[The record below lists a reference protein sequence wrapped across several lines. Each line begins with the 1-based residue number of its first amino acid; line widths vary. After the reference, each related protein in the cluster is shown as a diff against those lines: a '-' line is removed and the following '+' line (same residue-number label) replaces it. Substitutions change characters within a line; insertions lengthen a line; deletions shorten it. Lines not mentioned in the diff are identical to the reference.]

1 MIHTLK
7 NIPVREF
14 IRALEL
20 DGFQY
25 KKRKGSQR
33 VYRHPDGRRVVLH
46 FHHTKDTLPP
56 GTLQNFLSGTRWAPD
71 DLKRLGLIK
80 M

>member
-7 NIPVREF
+7 NTSVREL

-33 VYRHPDGRRVVLH
+33 VYRHSDGRRVVLH
-46 FHHTKDTLPP
+46 FHHPKDTLPP
-56 GTLQNFLSGTRWAPD
+56 GTLQSFLTGTRWTPD
-71 DLKRLGLIK
+71 DLKRLGLINI
-80 M
+80 